1 MKRNSRFTPA
11 CIRLEGRMVLS
22 HGHAARALSVVVSG
36 LSPAQ
41 NVLNGR
47 QQMVV
52 AEVNQAFEAFQ
63 SDYGQARATY
73 FAALSEVQSPTAPA
87 ASDAVTAFRLYT
99 EQRVS
104 LLAQQVISSLLQ
116 YSPGTARAPRQPNS
130 IKLLISSD
138 LINPQ
143 KLNPTTQL
151 PTGQLFQSL
160 VGSTPTPA
168 TASPPTE
175 TLYTLS
181 QNDAIEVANDAVINA
196 VGILRNGDFGNQV
209 SHH

>member
-1 MKRNSRFTPA
+1 MKRNSGFTPT
-11 CIRLEGRMVLS
+11 CTRLEVRVVLS
-22 HGHAARALSVVVSG
+22 HARVARAPSVVVSG

-41 NVLNGR
+41 NVLNTR

-52 AEVNQAFEAFQ
+52 AEVNQAFLLFQ

-73 FAALSEVQSPTAPA
+73 FAAILGQPSTGPA
-87 ASDAVTAFRLYT
+87 AADAVNAFQLYT

-104 LLAQQVISSLLQ
+104 LLAQQITSSLLQ
-116 YSPGTARAPRQPNS
+116 YNVGTARTAGHANT
-130 IKLLISSD
+130 IKLLIASD
-138 LINPQ
+138 IINPR
-143 KLNPTTQL
+143 KVNPATKL

-168 TASPPTE
+168 TVSAPTE

-181 QNDAIEVANDAVINA
+181 QNDAIEVANDAVLNA

-209 SHH
+209 SH